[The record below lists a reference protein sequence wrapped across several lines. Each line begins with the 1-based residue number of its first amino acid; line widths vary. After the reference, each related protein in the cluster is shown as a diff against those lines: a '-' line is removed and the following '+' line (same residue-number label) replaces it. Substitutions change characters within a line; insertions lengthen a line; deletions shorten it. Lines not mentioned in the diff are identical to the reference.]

1 MDVGDYGLT
10 GSERECYTRH
20 INNSMRYKCE
30 TKINQNV

>member
-20 INNSMRYKCE
+20 INNSMTYNYE
-30 TKINQNV
+30 LQ